1 MTEHIDRRRA
11 LGLLGTLG
19 LGAVATACG
28 GGSTKTSSAS
38 SSTTTASTAST
49 PSTAAT
55 ASSTASTATPVVSCV
70 LTPEVTQGPY
80 YLDLNKLRS
89 DITEGKPGT
98 SLAIKITVVDAT
110 SCTPIKDAAVDIWH
124 CDASGVY
131 SGYSQE
137 GTAGQTYL
145 RGTQVTNSD
154 GVVDFQTIYP
164 GWYRGRAVHIHM
176 KVHVGGADVHTG
188 QLFFDPALN
197 STVYQAAAYSAKG
210 ATPDTTNSADSIY
223 QQAGATSAVLNL
235 TPSNSG
241 YAGAIVVGVKA

>member
-28 GGSTKTSSAS
+28 GGSTKTFSAS
-38 SSTTTASTAST
+38 SSTTSTAAAS
-49 PSTAAT
+49 SAAT
-55 ASSTASTATPVVSCV
+55 ASSTASTATPVASSVSCV

-80 YLDLNKLRS
+80 YLDLNNLRS

-98 SLAIKITVVDAT
+98 PLAIKITVVDAT
-110 SCTPIKDAAVDIWH
+110 ACTPIKDAAVDIWH

-210 ATPDTTNSADSIY
+210 TTPDTPNSADSIY
-223 QQAGATSAVLNL
+223 KQAGATSAVLNL
-235 TPSNSG
+235 TPSSDG
-241 YAGAIVVGVKA
+241 YAGAIVVGVNA